1 MTNLYRTGLGHWRSG
16 LVAASML
23 LVLAGCTATP
33 SETEVAVPTAPLP
46 LGDFSYAAN
55 PCLDP
60 LIPGAPLQPFG
71 DDFTCGTLTVPQ
83 DRTQPG
89 GATITIPVARQR
101 AQNPQSA
108 MPPLLTL
115 TGGPGGS
122 GLLDGLISYSGLD
135 LNKDRD
141 VIYIDQRGTLRAT
154 PFVPCPQVDA
164 VMQSLLAKPYTNP
177 ATEAAGTAAV
187 AACSEQ
193 FRGQGID
200 LDVFNS
206 LENAADVASLR
217 LALDI
222 PEWDV
227 YGVSYGSDLAL
238 QYLRDYPDGI
248 RAVVADSVVPPQMN
262 LADSLWPNAA
272 RGFDALGGA
281 CNAQPACQ
289 AMLPDLVGTLT
300 AAVSDLDAHPQ
311 VVSVTA
317 GDGPPV
323 DVMVDGY
330 KLVFLVNSASLA
342 ANGLVDMPAI
352 IAAAARG
359 DITPAAQLLAASA
372 QPSPIPLVG
381 SGLTY
386 GVFCGEAVA
395 HTSADAMFGAAKKS
409 LPQFPDAVLGL
420 TPQLPWLVGD
430 CAAWNVGAVP
440 DRVAQ
445 PAHSTVP
452 VLLLSGG
459 LDGVTPPGN
468 ADLAKATLPNAV
480 AVTFPGSGHGVLTQS
495 DCGPAAVTG
504 FLDDPSSSYRP
515 QCLDTVVIPPFSTS
529 LVGPG

>member
-1 MTNLYRTGLGHWRSG
+1 M
-16 LVAASML
+16 ADPA
-23 LVLAGCTATP
+23 
-33 SETEVAVPTAPLP
+33 APLP
-46 LGDFSYAAN
+46 LGDFTYAAN

-60 LIPGAPLQPFG
+60 LIPGAPLPPFG
-71 DDFTCGTLTVPQ
+71 DDFTCGTLIVPQ
-83 DRTQPG
+83 NRSQPG

-101 AQNPQSA
+101 AQNPQSE
-108 MPPLLTL
+108 MPPLLML
-115 TGGPGGS
+115 SGGPGGS

-164 VMQSLLAKPYTNP
+164 VMQSLLDKPYTDP

-193 FRGQGID
+193 FRAQGVD

-206 LENAADVASLR
+206 LENATDLASLR
-217 LALDI
+217 LALEI

-238 QYLRDYPDGI
+238 QYLRDFPDGI

-262 LADSLWPNAA
+262 LADTLWPNAA
-272 RGFDALGGA
+272 RGFDSLEAA
-281 CNAQPACQ
+281 CDAQPACQ
-289 AMLPDLVGTLT
+289 AMLPDLTGTLAT
-300 AAVSDLDAHPQ
+300 AVTDLDAHPQ
-311 VVSVTA
+311 LVSVTA
-317 GDGPPV
+317 GDGSPV

-330 KLVFLVNSASLA
+330 KLASLVNSASLA
-342 ANGLVDMPAI
+342 TNGLVDMPAI
-352 IAAAARG
+352 IAAAGRG
-359 DITPAAQLLAASA
+359 DVTPAAQSLASV
-372 QPSPIPLVG
+372 QPSTVPLVG

-395 HTSADAMFGAAKKS
+395 HTTAEAMFGAAKNA
-409 LPQFPDAVLGL
+409 LPQFPDAVLSL

-430 CAAWNVGAVP
+430 CAAWNVDAVP
-440 DRVAQ
+440 DLVVQ
-445 PAHSTVP
+445 PANSTVP

-468 ADLAKATLPNAV
+468 ADIAKATLPNAV
-480 AVTFPGSGHGVLTQS
+480 ALTFPESGHGVLTQS

-504 FLDDPSSSYRP
+504 FLDDPSASYRP
-515 QCLDTVVIPPFSTS
+515 QCLDTIVIPPFSTS
-529 LVGPG
+529 LVGSG